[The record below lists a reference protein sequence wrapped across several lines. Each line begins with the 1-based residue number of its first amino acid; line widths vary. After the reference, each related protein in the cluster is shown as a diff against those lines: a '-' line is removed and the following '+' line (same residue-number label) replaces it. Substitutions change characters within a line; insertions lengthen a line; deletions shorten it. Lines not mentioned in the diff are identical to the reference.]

1 MDRIPLQ
8 TLLQP
13 CASDGGVGRNLEYDS
28 RHLAMCQSAE
38 GTPEQEYGQTLIAA
52 QQPDWR
58 KLYALALELSIES
71 RDLRAAVYLTESLCR
86 LQGFDGLSDGLQ
98 LVLGWSTQFW
108 SELYPQLDPSDDNDP
123 VERLGTLNRLCRGE
137 YLLGGIQRLT
147 LAQCDALGRVTFYDL
162 KQTAATP
169 EERAQGLTREEI
181 QAIFLSEP
189 IEELR
194 QTADTIQRCVDSAE
208 QLSRFVEQQL
218 GVGQWDATPLIALLR
233 DCSSAVE
240 NAYAARAGNKSPRSL
255 VVAPTANNPALSVA
269 TEETV
274 TGAQASQLGSPVQ
287 ASVLATQKMNIATRA
302 EAMAVLDSLCA
313 YFETHEPASP
323 VPLLLQ
329 RAKRLIPM
337 SFVDILRE
345 LAPDGLQQA
354 MQSVGATRGE
364 S

>member
-1 MDRIPLQ
+1 
-8 TLLQP
+8 
-13 CASDGGVGRNLEYDS
+13 
-28 RHLAMCQSAE
+28 
-38 GTPEQEYGQTLIAA
+38 
-52 QQPDWR
+52 
-58 KLYALALELSIES
+58 
-71 RDLRAAVYLTESLCR
+71 
-86 LQGFDGLSDGLQ
+86 
-98 LVLGWSTQFW
+98 
-108 SELYPQLDPSDDNDP
+108 
-123 VERLGTLNRLCRGE
+123 VERLGVLNRLCRSE
-137 YLLGGIQRLT
+137 YLLGGIQRQT
-147 LAQCDALGRVTFYDL
+147 LAKCDALGRVTLYDL

-189 IEELR
+189 IEDLR
-194 QTADTIQRCVDSAE
+194 RRADTILSCVDSAE
-208 QLSRFVEQQL
+208 QLAGCVEQHL
-218 GVGQWDATPLIALLR
+218 GVGQWDATPLVALLR

-240 NAYAARAGNKSPRSL
+240 NAYAARVGGKPPRGP
-255 VVAPTANNPALSVA
+255 VVAPNAANSLLPAA
-269 TEETV
+269 DEETV
-274 TGAQASQLGSPVQ
+274 AGAQDSPPGTPLQ
-287 ASVLATQKMNIATRA
+287 ANLAVPQKLNIATRA

>member
-71 RDLRAAVYLTESLCR
+71 RDLRVAVYLTESLCR

-98 LVLGWSTQFW
+98 LVLGWSRQFW
-108 SELYPQLDPSDDNDP
+108 AELYPQLDASDGNDP
-123 VERLGTLNRLCRGE
+123 VERLGVLNRLCRSE

-147 LAQCDALGRVTFYDL
+147 LAKCDALGRVTLYDL
-162 KQTAATP
+162 KQTAGTP

-189 IEELR
+189 MEDLR
-194 QTADTIQRCVDSAE
+194 HTADTIQGCVESAG
-208 QLSRFVEQQL
+208 QLSHWVEQQL
-218 GVGQWDATPLIALLR
+218 GIGQWDATPLLALLR
-233 DCSSAVE
+233 DCSSAVD
-240 NAYAARAGNKSPRSL
+240 NAYTARVGGKPPRPL
-255 VVAPTANNPALSVA
+255 VVAATTTNSALLA
-269 TEETV
+269 PCEETV
-274 TGAQASQLGSPVQ
+274 AGSQESQQGTPLQAKPAVP
-287 ASVLATQKMNIATRA
+287 QKLNIATRA